1 MIITLLLVL
10 PPKKE
15 RKLKIPKS
23 DVETKDEFLESI
35 PKIVENKANSYILM
49 QVRNSIKNEIKVIF
63 IFTYNSLNN

>member
-15 RKLKIPKS
+15 HKLKIPKS

-35 PKIVENKANSYILM
+35 PKIIENKPNSYILM